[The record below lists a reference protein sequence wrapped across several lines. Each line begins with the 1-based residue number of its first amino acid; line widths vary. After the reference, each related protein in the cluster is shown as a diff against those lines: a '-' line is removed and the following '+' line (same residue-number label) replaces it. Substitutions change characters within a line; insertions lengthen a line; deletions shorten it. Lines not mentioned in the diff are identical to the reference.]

1 MSNSKVFILYSFLIY
16 IVTMFALRLN
26 FRSKINQNQNHNHI
40 ITQLFAR
47 SKKTD
52 VSKVDENSNNGPTIS
67 WYPGHIAKAERELAD
82 YLKKVDVVIEVRD
95 ARIPIATTHPLVPT
109 WVGNKPLIVAIAR
122 PDQISKQALVDWREY
137 YALNPAHAG
146 RPDVKVYFVDGK
158 MGAGVMTLRKQALKV
173 GEAINEKRIR
183 RGIQPRAVRAAVIG
197 YPNVGKSALINRLL
211 GRKMAKSRN
220 LPGVTRQLMWVRI
233 GGLEGS
239 QENTIELLDSPG
251 IIPAQQINQLNAIK
265 LAICNDI
272 GEASYD
278 RVVVAAQMCDLVN
291 ELARKRGRYVNM
303 RKINERYNF
312 KFNDMTGEEI
322 VYQVAESMYQG
333 NSISAADKLL
343 GDFRRGYFG
352 YGSLEYPTTTAATKS
367 ADSNGMLSTQGSEKR
382 RRSTV
387 APQLPSPMSEQQIA
401 DSTRLV
407 IAGSE
412 DDDEDEDDLDILSV
426 DESFQGKYVDDIG
439 LTDDLDADTVDN
451 DEDSDKDENT
461 DQDSIKKDGS
471 TTSTTPGILK
481 TESSK
486 TKSNAAAEKVNLDIG
501 RGNYEG
507 W

>member
-1 MSNSKVFILYSFLIY
+1 MSLFPSRDTRSMSKILILYSFLAY

-26 FRSKINQNQNHNHI
+26 YRMNPKNSILV
-40 ITQLFAR
+40 TRLLAR

-52 VSKVDENSNNGPTIS
+52 ASKLDEKSNNGPTIS

-95 ARIPIATTHPLVPT
+95 ARIPLATTHPLVPT

-137 YALNPAHAG
+137 YAINPAHAG

-158 MGAGVMTLRKQALKV
+158 VGAGVMTLRKQALKV

-278 RVVVAAQMCDLVN
+278 RVVVAAHMCDLVN
-291 ELARKRGRYVNM
+291 ELARKKGRYVNM

-343 GDFRRGYFG
+343 GDFRKGYFG
-352 YGSLEYPTTTAATKS
+352 YGSLEFPPSTAVTKNAGDRQQQQMHS
-367 ADSNGMLSTQGSEKR
+367 LEQS
-382 RRSTV
+382 
-387 APQLPSPMSEQQIA
+387 PQHIA

-407 IAGSE
+407 IEGSE
-412 DDDEDEDDLDILSV
+412 GDDVTSDILGDPDILAVDESYQGAYVDAIGDSEDLSMDPDDEDNHDDA
-426 DESFQGKYVDDIG
+426 DDITG
-439 LTDDLDADTVDN
+439 EGSAGPIVEKLKVSKSIDT
-451 DEDSDKDENT
+451 
-461 DQDSIKKDGS
+461 KKEGGPS
-471 TTSTTPGILK
+471 
-481 TESSK
+481 
-486 TKSNAAAEKVNLDIG
+486 EKVNLDIG